1 MAQYN
6 DDEFDFDTDS
16 GDGSDLV
23 KQLRKQVKELSGAL
37 KERDEQLE
45 YFETMTRDQEISE
58 ILVEYGV
65 NPRISQFVPD
75 DVEDEDQLVSW
86 LNNNA
91 EVFGI
96 EAVEDE
102 GHSEVLDPESV
113 QAAEL
118 MSAVEED
125 GGFDPRIGLSLEQKI
140 ENASTPD
147 ELQAILKG

>member
-23 KQLRKQVKELSGAL
+23 KQLRKQIKELSSAL

-45 YFETMTRDQEISE
+45 YFETMSREQEISE

-65 NPRISQFVPD
+65 NPRISRFVPD
-75 DVEDEDQLVSW
+75 EIEDEDQLVDW
-86 LNNNA
+86 LRENA

-96 EAVEDE
+96 EAVEDN
-102 GHSEVLDPESV
+102 GSGAALDPESV

-118 MSAVEED
+118 MSAIEEE
-125 GGFDPRIGLSLEQKI
+125 GGIDPRVGFSLEQKI
-140 ENASTPD
+140 QNASTPE
-147 ELQAILKG
+147 ELAAILKG

>member
-1 MAQYN
+1 MAQYS

-23 KQLRKQVKELSGAL
+23 KQLRKQIKELSGAL
-37 KERDEQLE
+37 RERDEQLE
-45 YFETMTRDQEISE
+45 YFQTVTRDQEIGE

-75 DVEDEDQLVSW
+75 DIEDEDQLVDW
-86 LNNNA
+86 LNSNA

-96 EAVEDE
+96 EAVEDD
-102 GHSEVLDPESV
+102 GYDTALDPESV

-118 MSAVEED
+118 MSAIEED
-125 GGFDPRIGLSLEQKI
+125 GGVDPQIGFSLEQKI
-140 ENASTPD
+140 QNASTPE
-147 ELQAILKG
+147 ELQAILRG

>member
-23 KQLRKQVKELSGAL
+23 KQLRKQIKELSSAL
-37 KERDEQLE
+37 RERDEQLE
-45 YFETMTRDQEISE
+45 YFETMSRDQEIGE

-65 NPRISQFVPD
+65 NPRIAQFVPD
-75 DVEDEDQLVSW
+75 DIEDEDQLVDW
-86 LNNNA
+86 LRENA

-96 EAVEDE
+96 EAVEDD
-102 GHSEVLDPESV
+102 GYSDALDPESV

-118 MSAVEED
+118 MSAIEEE
-125 GGFDPRIGLSLEQKI
+125 GGIDPRVGFSLEQKI
-140 ENASTPD
+140 QNASTPE
-147 ELQAILKG
+147 ELAAILKG